1 MAREKPDRRVRAPRL
16 GHASYRRERW
26 MWNGRRRR
34 QLGTETAALSAP
46 PAPPEAAEVAL
57 QETPLQKAERVTRGG
72 EAIVERQ
79 KQLILDL
86 KRNGRSTDEAEKL
99 LHTFQEVLLEYRKN
113 LAMHQFRSRRVD
125 LGRS

>member
-1 MAREKPDRRVRAPRL
+1 MSCFLRKSSGGAVRPRVGCTSHLRTLTMAPEKTGRGVWAPRL
-16 GHASYRRERW
+16 GHAGYRRERW

-34 QLGTETAALSAP
+34 QLGNETAALSAP

-99 LHTFQEVLLEYRKN
+99 
-113 LAMHQFRSRRVD
+113 
-125 LGRS
+125 